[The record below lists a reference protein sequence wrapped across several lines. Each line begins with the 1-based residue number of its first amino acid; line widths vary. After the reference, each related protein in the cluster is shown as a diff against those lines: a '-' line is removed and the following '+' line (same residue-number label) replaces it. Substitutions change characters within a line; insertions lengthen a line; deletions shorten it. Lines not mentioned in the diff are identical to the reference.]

1 MSLTA
6 RPGPGVA
13 APTPAAPHILVVDD
27 DEYVYTAIVAVL
39 RPLRAN
45 VSRAA
50 TAAEALAIARSQ
62 VPDLAIVDLGLPDA
76 DGYELT
82 RLLRSEPGL
91 CNLRIV
97 IVTGYDPDENAA
109 RTGGADLI
117 IGKPFRLH
125 DFLEKV
131 TGQLQRGAALV

>member
-6 RPGPGVA
+6 HPGLGVA
-13 APTPAAPHILVVDD
+13 PPIPAAPHILVVDD
-27 DEYVYTAIVAVL
+27 DEYVYATIVAAL

-45 VSRAA
+45 VTRAA
-50 TAAEALAIARSQ
+50 TAAEAVALARRQ

-82 RLLRSEPGL
+82 RLLRSEPEL
-91 CNLRIV
+91 RNLRIV
-97 IVTGYDPDENAA
+97 IVTGYFPDENAA

-125 DFLEKV
+125 DFLEKI
-131 TGQLQRGAALV
+131 TAQLRRGSVPA